1 LEPNKHFREAY
12 EFDMSGMSLTSG
24 VDFKTFKVRTLI
36 ENSPA
41 TEAGLHIGDIIAA
54 IDGKSTRQMTLEQIR
69 QMFRQKGR
77 RYSLSVERSKSV
89 LTLKIK
95 TRRLI

>member
-1 LEPNKHFREAY
+1 
-12 EFDMSGMSLTSG
+12 MSGMSLTSG
-24 VDFKTFKVRTLI
+24 EDFKTFKVRTLI
-36 ENSPA
+36 ENSPT
-41 TEAGLHIGDIIAA
+41 TEAGLRIGDIITA
-54 IDGKSTRQMTLEQIR
+54 IDGKSTGQMTLEQIR

-77 RYSLSVERSKSV
+77 RYSLSIERGRSV